1 MEWLSWSQPAWVVI
15 STLLCAG
22 SVTLGTVITE
32 KDELELEA
40 NIVGVS
46 VGGARANGSS
56 RALRSSAYT

>member
-1 MEWLSWSQPAWVVI
+1 MEWVSWSQPAWVVI
-15 STLLCAG
+15 STLLCAR

-40 NIVGVS
+40 NIVGGS
-46 VGGARANGSS
+46 VGGGRANGSS